1 MARPPSASVLQL
13 LDLLQGGDPVPAG
26 ELVEKLAVSRPV
38 LSRLVTEA
46 GDQVRRVGK
55 ARATAYVATAL
66 VRPNMWP
73 LYRMGADA
81 NMEEL
86 GTLHALRG
94 DSFLFEPSGDRPNLM
109 RAVDGPAGYFPGLP
123 WFLDDVRPQGFLGR
137 SLAHRLGRT
146 LGVPEDLKSWQSR
159 DNLLGILHGGTSVGD
174 LLLGQAAIDRA
185 LLDVDAPLDR
195 VDVASRHDDY
205 AIRAKEAL
213 DGEEVGSSPGG
224 EQPKFTA
231 TVVTTTGRYAALVKF
246 ALPSLNPLGARWA
259 DLLVC
264 EHLALSTL
272 REAGF
277 PASCTQLL
285 RSDEYVFLEVER
297 FDRTADVLGRRGF
310 VSLLALDA
318 AFIGEG
324 PRDWGLAG
332 EQLVD
337 ERLITHDTAENIARL
352 HWFGRLIGN
361 TDMHLGNIGFHLID
375 DGPLPLC
382 PAYDMLPM
390 YMAPSAQTGNIRALA
405 PININ
410 APSRA
415 GQAPFIAWAAQL
427 AMRFWQRVAESEVA
441 PEIQAVA
448 QQNIDVVSRYAQRF
462 GS

>member
-1 MARPPSASVLQL
+1 MARPSSASVLQL
-13 LDLLQGGDPVPAG
+13 LDLLQSGEPVPAG

-38 LSRLVTEA
+38 LSRLVAEA
-46 GDQVRRVGK
+46 GDQVRRIGK

-66 VRPNMWP
+66 VRPNTWP
-73 LYRMGADA
+73 LYRMGPEA

-94 DSFLFEPSGDRPNLM
+94 DGFLLEPTGDRPNLM

-137 SLAHRLGRT
+137 SLAHRLGRA
-146 LGVPEDLKSWQSR
+146 LGVPADLKSWQSR

-185 LLDVDAPLDR
+185 LLDVDAPPDR
-195 VDVASRHDDY
+195 VDMDSRHDVY

-231 TVVTTTGRYAALVKF
+231 TVVTATGRYAALVKF
-246 ALPSLNPLGARWA
+246 ALSSSNALGARWA

-264 EHLALSTL
+264 EHLALTTL

-277 PASCTQLL
+277 PAARTQLL
-285 RSDEYVFLEVER
+285 RSDEHVFLEVER
-297 FDRTADVLGRRGF
+297 FDRTADELGRRGF

-324 PRDWGLAG
+324 TRDWGLAG
-332 EQLVD
+332 EQLVN
-337 ERLITHDTAENIARL
+337 ERLITQDTADNMARL

-361 TDMHLGNIGFHLID
+361 TDMHLGNIGFDLID
-375 DGPLPLC
+375 SGPLPLR

-390 YMAPSAQTGNIRALA
+390 YLAPSAQSGNVRAPALVS
-405 PININ
+405 IN
-410 APSRA
+410 APNRT
-415 GQAPFIAWAAQL
+415 GQAAFIAWAAQL
-427 AMRFWQRVAESEVA
+427 AVQFWQQVAEAEVA
-441 PEIQAVA
+441 PEIQAMA
-448 QQNIDVVSRYAQRF
+448 QQNIDVVRRYALRF
-462 GS
+462 DS

>member
-1 MARPPSASVLQL
+1 MARPSSASVSQL
-13 LDLLQGGDPVPAG
+13 LDLLQSGDPVPAG

-38 LSRLVTEA
+38 LSRLVAEA

-55 ARATAYVATAL
+55 ARATAYVATAPI
-66 VRPNMWP
+66 RPNTWP
-73 LYRMGADA
+73 LYRMGPDA

-94 DSFLFEPSGDRPNLM
+94 DGILFEPTGDHPNLV
-109 RAVDGPAGYFPGLP
+109 RQVDGPAGYFPGLP

-137 SLAHRLGRT
+137 SMAHRLGRA
-146 LGVPEDLKSWQSR
+146 LGVPVDLKNWQSR
-159 DNLLGILHGGTSVGD
+159 DNLLGILHGGTSIGD

-185 LLDVDAPLDR
+185 LLDVDAPPDQ
-195 VDVASRHDDY
+195 VDADSRHEVY
-205 AIRAKEAL
+205 ATRAKEAL
-213 DGEEVGSSPGG
+213 DGEDVGSSPGG

-231 TVVTTTGRYAALVKF
+231 TVVTATGRYAALVKF
-246 ALPSLNPLGARWA
+246 ALPSQSPLGARWA
-259 DLLVC
+259 DLLIC
-264 EHLALSTL
+264 EHLALTTL
-272 REAGF
+272 REAGLQ
-277 PASCTQLL
+277 AARTQLL
-285 RSDEYVFLEVER
+285 RSDEHVFLEVER

-332 EQLVD
+332 EQLVH
-337 ERLITHDTAENIARL
+337 ERLIVHGTAENMARL

-375 DGPLPLC
+375 SGPLPLC

-390 YMAPSAQTGNIRALA
+390 YMAPSAQTGNVRAPA
-405 PININ
+405 PISIH

-415 GQAPFIAWAAQL
+415 GQAAFIAWAAQL
-427 AMRFWQRVAESEVA
+427 AVQFWQQVAGSEVA
-441 PEIQAVA
+441 PDIQAVA
-448 QQNIDVVSRYAQRF
+448 RQNSDVVSRYAQRF

>member
-1 MARPPSASVLQL
+1 MARPSSASVLQL
-13 LDLLQGGDPVPAG
+13 LDLLQSGDPMPAG

-38 LSRLVTEA
+38 LSRLVAEA

-66 VRPNMWP
+66 VRPNTWP
-73 LYRMGADA
+73 LYRMSPDA

-86 GTLHALRG
+86 GSLHALRG
-94 DSFLFEPSGDRPNLM
+94 DGFLFEPTGDHPNLM
-109 RAVDGPAGYFPGLP
+109 RQVDGPAGYFPGLP

-137 SLAHRLGRT
+137 SMAHRLGRA
-146 LGVPEDLKSWQSR
+146 LGVPVDLKRWQSR
-159 DNLLGILHGGTSVGD
+159 DNLLGILHGGTSIGD

-185 LLDVDAPLDR
+185 LLDVDAPPDR
-195 VDVASRHDDY
+195 VDMDSRQEVY
-205 AIRAKEAL
+205 AIRAREAL
-213 DGEEVGSSPGG
+213 DGEDVGSSPGG

-231 TVVTTTGRYAALVKF
+231 TVVTATGRYAALVKF
-246 ALPSLNPLGARWA
+246 ALPSQSPLGARWA
-259 DLLVC
+259 DLLTC
-264 EHLALSTL
+264 EHLALTTL

-277 PASCTQLL
+277 QAARTQLL
-285 RSDEYVFLEVER
+285 RSDEHVFLEVER

-324 PRDWGLAG
+324 SRDWGLAG

-337 ERLITHDTAENIARL
+337 ERLITQDTAENMARL
-352 HWFGRLIGN
+352 HWFGRFIGN

-375 DGPLPLC
+375 SGPLLLC

-390 YMAPSAQTGNIRALA
+390 YMAPSAQTGNVRALA
-405 PININ
+405 PISIN

-415 GQAPFIAWAAQL
+415 GQAAFVAWAAQL
-427 AMRFWQRVAESEVA
+427 AVQFWQRVAESEVA
-441 PEIQAVA
+441 PDIQAVA
-448 QQNIDVVSRYAQRF
+448 QQNSDVVSRYAQRF

>member
-1 MARPPSASVLQL
+1 MPRPPLATVSQL
-13 LDLLQGGDPVPAG
+13 LELLQGGDPVPAG
-26 ELVEKLAVSRPV
+26 ELVDKLAVSRPV
-38 LSRLVTEA
+38 LSRLVAEA
-46 GDQVRRVGK
+46 GDQVRRVGR

-66 VRPNMWP
+66 VRPNTWP
-73 LYRMGADA
+73 LYRMGPDA

-86 GTLHALRG
+86 GSLHALRG
-94 DSFLFEPSGDRPNLM
+94 DGFLFEPTSDHPNLM
-109 RAVDGPAGYFPGLP
+109 RQVDGPAGYFPGLP

-137 SLAHRLGRT
+137 SLAHRLGRVW
-146 LGVPEDLKSWQSR
+146 GVPEDLKSWQSR

-185 LLDVDAPLDR
+185 LLDVDAPPDR
-195 VDVASRHDDY
+195 VDMDSRHEVY
-205 AIRAKEAL
+205 AKRAKEAL
-213 DGEEVGSSPGG
+213 DGEDVGSSPGG

-231 TVVTTTGRYAALVKF
+231 TVVADTGRYAALVKF

-259 DLLVC
+259 DLLTC

-272 REAGF
+272 RGAGF
-277 PASCTQLL
+277 PASRTQLL
-285 RSDEYVFLEVER
+285 RSDEHVFLEVER
-297 FDRTADVLGRRGF
+297 FDRTADILGRRGF

-324 PRDWGLAG
+324 SRDWGLAG
-332 EQLVD
+332 EQLVA
-337 ERLITHDTAENIARL
+337 ERLISRDTAENMARL
-352 HWFGRLIGN
+352 HWFGRFIGN
-361 TDMHLGNIGFHLID
+361 TDMHLGNIGFQLID

-390 YMAPSAQTGNIRALA
+390 YMAPSAQTGNVRALA
-405 PININ
+405 PISIS

-415 GQAPFIAWAAQL
+415 GQAAFIAWAVQL
-427 AMRFWQRVAESEVA
+427 AVQFWQQVAESEVA
-441 PEIQAVA
+441 PDIQAVA

>member
-1 MARPPSASVLQL
+1 
-13 LDLLQGGDPVPAG
+13 
-26 ELVEKLAVSRPV
+26 
-38 LSRLVTEA
+38 
-46 GDQVRRVGK
+46 
-55 ARATAYVATAL
+55 
-66 VRPNMWP
+66 
-73 LYRMGADA
+73 
-81 NMEEL
+81 
-86 GTLHALRG
+86 
-94 DSFLFEPSGDRPNLM
+94 
-109 RAVDGPAGYFPGLP
+109 
-123 WFLDDVRPQGFLGR
+123 
-137 SLAHRLGRT
+137 
-146 LGVPEDLKSWQSR
+146 
-159 DNLLGILHGGTSVGD
+159 
-174 LLLGQAAIDRA
+174 
-185 LLDVDAPLDR
+185 
-195 VDVASRHDDY
+195 
-205 AIRAKEAL
+205 
-213 DGEEVGSSPGG
+213 
-224 EQPKFTA
+224 
-231 TVVTTTGRYAALVKF
+231 
-246 ALPSLNPLGARWA
+246 
-259 DLLVC
+259 
-264 EHLALSTL
+264 
-272 REAGF
+272 
-277 PASCTQLL
+277 
-285 RSDEYVFLEVER
+285 
-297 FDRTADVLGRRGF
+297 
-310 VSLLALDA
+310 LALDA